1 MPDNYHQQDLSAA
14 EQRQRENAE
23 FLETVPEGKARAI
36 AAMMLGDVDRLL
48 TNAEKP
54 RTLFNQQ
61 LTPPKSGPGSNA
73 RPTPGRPLIYGHQF
87 YPEGY

>member
-1 MPDNYHQQDLSAA
+1 MPNNDRQKDHKAS
-14 EQRQRENAE
+14 EKRQRENAE
-23 FLETVPEGKARAI
+23 FLETIPEGKARAI
-36 AAMMLGDVDRLL
+36 AAMMPGDVDRLL

-54 RTLFNQQ
+54 RALFNQRP
-61 LTPPKSGPGSNA
+61 TPPKSGPGYNA